1 MARSPDR
8 GPVPMSLKLLSPVV
22 AGALLAL
29 CASAVAQT
37 LVPEPAAIEF
47 GDVFEGE
54 TPHTTVVFTNKGEA
68 DFQIGQVRT
77 TCGCT
82 VATVTGPDGVDVPPK
97 QLVANQPVLTLKPGQ
112 AMKVSVEVMTS
123 GQHGSIEKS
132 LQIFGPDPSN
142 AALMVPVRARVS
154 K

>member
-1 MARSPDR
+1 MACFPDG
-8 GPVPMSLKLLSPVV
+8 GPVPMSRMMLIPV

-29 CASAVAQT
+29 TAAAAAQT

-54 TPHTTVVFTNKGEA
+54 TPHTTVVFTNKGQA

-82 VATVTGPDGVDVPPK
+82 VATVSGPDGVDVPPK
-97 QLVANQPVLTLKPGQ
+97 PLVANQPVLTLKP
-112 AMKVSVEVMTS
+112 
-123 GQHGSIEKS
+123 
-132 LQIFGPDPSN
+132 
-142 AALMVPVRARVS
+142 
-154 K
+154 